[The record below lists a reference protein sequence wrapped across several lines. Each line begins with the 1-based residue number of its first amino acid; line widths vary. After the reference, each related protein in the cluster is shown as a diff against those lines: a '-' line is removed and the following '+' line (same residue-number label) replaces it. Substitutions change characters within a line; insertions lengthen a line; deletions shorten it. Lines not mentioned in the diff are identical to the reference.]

1 MRLFSKFS
9 FLFLFVAILF
19 ASCDRENL
27 DNTTTPDPGF
37 EPEVVVVNNLIAAL
51 QTTTNEGLE
60 LGCFS
65 IDFPFELLLEDG
77 STIEITTI
85 EEFEAAGDP
94 ESGLVIVD
102 FVFPL
107 NVTTEDGESVQVND
121 NMELGMQFASC
132 IPDDGWDD
140 TETEDGTLLIPAFL
154 FEDLCFDLIYP
165 VDLQDIDGNAYVAT
179 NEAEL
184 VDLIITVPSLA
195 FTLPMTVTDEDGE
208 EVVIESVAGFYDLYY
223 ECDGNVPSGTEGG
236 TTIDLD
242 ELGECYLADLTI
254 QFPYTVITADGE
266 TIIIEDAN
274 QEADLILSGVHYTIE
289 YPFNLVDADGGLI
302 AVNSEQE
309 FIELL
314 LPCIITIEPTEPCDP
329 DAHIILFFNAHN
341 IFTVFECPFDINYPV
356 EVTVDGAPV
365 TLNSVEDYY
374 AETGAPFNFVGQ
386 VELVYP
392 ITVTVQEDGSTVEL
406 NSDEDLCEFITSC
419 E

>member
-77 STIEITTI
+77 STIEITSI

-94 ESGLVIVD
+94 EAGLVIVD

-154 FEDLCFDLIYP
+154 FEELCFDLIYP

-184 VDLIITVPSLA
+184 VDLIITVPSLS

-223 ECDGNVPSGTEGG
+223 ECDGIVPPGTEGG

-242 ELGECYLADLTI
+242 ELGDCYLADLTI
-254 QFPYTVITADGE
+254 EFPYTVITDDGE

-314 LPCIITIEPTEPCDP
+314 LPCIITIEPTEPCDG
-329 DAHIILFFNAHN
+329 DAHIVLFFNAHN

-374 AETGAPFNFVGQ
+374 AETGAPFSFVGE

-392 ITVTVQEDGSTVEL
+392 ITVTVQEDGSMVEL
-406 NSDEDLCEFITSC
+406 NSDDDLCEFITSC